1 MGGGGDSIEMISW
14 RNEDRFQGTVA
25 VDKGSAPAVEVE
37 VSSGKG
43 AEVVS
48 EKGWFEAKRAAA
60 EVGEEEGD
68 ERGEEDDGD
77 TDKEEDGE
85 EAEEGGKEEDD
96 DEG

>member
-1 MGGGGDSIEMISW
+1 MISW

-25 VDKGSAPAVEVE
+25 VDKGRAPAVEVE
-37 VSSGKG
+37 VSSGRW

-48 EKGWFEAKRAAA
+48 EGGLFEVKRAAA
-60 EVGEEEGD
+60 EVGEEEDD

-77 TDKEEDGE
+77 TDDEEENGE
-85 EAEEGGKEEDD
+85 EAEEEGGEEEDN